1 MIELRRTERTFMV
14 GDAPVHAL
22 RPTDLT
28 IDDGD
33 YLAVM
38 GPSGSGKTTLL
49 NILGL
54 LDRPDKGRYRFDGDE
69 TTELNEER
77 KALVRRDRIGFV
89 FQAFHLIARLSA
101 AQNVELPLMLAGI
114 APDER
119 KRRVDAILH
128 TVGLTSRAHHRPD
141 QLSGG
146 QRQRVAIA
154 RATVMNPALIL
165 ADEPTGNLDQASGNE
180 VIEALERLNR
190 DGITLV
196 MVTHD
201 VQVAERARRRI
212 RMVDGAV
219 VADTREPG

>member
-1 MIELRRTERTFMV
+1 
-14 GDAPVHAL
+14 
-22 RPTDLT
+22 
-28 IDDGD
+28 
-33 YLAVM
+33 
-38 GPSGSGKTTLL
+38 
-49 NILGL
+49 
-54 LDRPDKGRYRFDGDE
+54 
-69 TTELNEER
+69 
-77 KALVRRDRIGFV
+77 
-89 FQAFHLIARLSA
+89 
-101 AQNVELPLMLAGI
+101 
-114 APDER
+114 
-119 KRRVDAILH
+119 
-128 TVGLTSRAHHRPD
+128 
-141 QLSGG
+141 
-146 QRQRVAIA
+146 VAIA